1 MSFAFHLPTRAAF
14 RAASPR
20 QRNLPVALR
29 RAAREAAARAKQIY
43 PSLLVLA
50 TFGVLLATTLVLRVL
65 VWLPRFYFNH

>member
-1 MSFAFHLPTRAAF
+1 MALAFHLPSLAAF
-14 RAASPR
+14 RAASLR
-20 QRNLPVALR
+20 QRSLPVALR

-50 TFGVLLATTLVLRVL
+50 TFGVLLATTLALRVL

>member
-1 MSFAFHLPTRAAF
+1 MSLTFHLPTLAAF
-14 RAASPR
+14 RAASLR
-20 QRNLPVALR
+20 QRKPVALR
-29 RAAREAAARAKQIY
+29 RAVREAAARAKELY

>member
-1 MSFAFHLPTRAAF
+1 MSLAFHLPTL
-14 RAASPR
+14 RAASLR
-20 QRNLPVALR
+20 RRNLPAALR
-29 RAAREAAARAKQIY
+29 RVAREAAARAKGIY